1 MFKVLVSDP
10 IAKEGLNRLREAG
23 ASIDLEVDVRTGL
36 PREELL
42 RIIADYDGLIVRSE
56 TKVTAEVIR
65 AATNLKVVARAG
77 VGVDNVDVPAATE
90 RGIIVVNTPT
100 GNTLAACELA
110 FSLIL
115 ATARKLGPA
124 NTSMKAGKWERKL
137 FMGVELAGKT
147 LGIIG
152 LGRIGTELAKRAAA
166 FGMVPVAYDPFV
178 LPAYA
183 EKQGITLA
191 SLDEIYRRSDFITVH
206 SPLLPDTY
214 HMISTA
220 AFEKMKPGVRI
231 INAARGGI
239 IDEDALYEALKSGK
253 VAAAGLDVFEQEPVA
268 SDSPLVRLDNVIATP
283 HLGASTEE
291 AQVKVAIDAAE
302 SVVAALNGELVPN
315 AVNLPGLSRDALVQ
329 LKPYLNLATKLG
341 RLATSLS
348 DGPVCKVEIWCQ
360 GDVLPDHA
368 RIISMAA
375 QQGLLESQPDSDEPV
390 NLVNARSIAVRRGL
404 EVVEKTTTEEG
415 QFSGL
420 TISLRVQAGT
430 LNGGGDPSLQPLGL
444 RIFDGTVINGQPR
457 IVSLNGLMVDV
468 EPAGYMLVSR
478 HIDRP
483 GMIGR
488 VGTVLGSYGVNIA
501 HMEVG
506 RRQKGG
512 EAVMILAIDEPVNPA
527 MMEELSKIDGVEN
540 LRFVSLG
547 D

>member
-23 ASIDLEVDVRTGL
+23 ESIGLEVDVRTGL
-36 PREELL
+36 PKEELL
-42 RIIADYDGLIVRSE
+42 RIVADYDGLIVRSE

-100 GNTLAACELA
+100 GNTIAACEQA
-110 FSLIL
+110 FALMM
-115 ATARKLGPA
+115 ATARKLGQA
-124 NTSMKAGKWERKL
+124 NISMKGGKWERKQ

-166 FGMVPVAYDPFV
+166 FGMSPVAYDPFV

-183 EKQGITLA
+183 EKQGIELVT
-191 SLDEIYRRSDFITVH
+191 LDEIYSRADFITVH
-206 SPLLPDTY
+206 SPLLPETY

-268 SDSPLVRLDNVIATP
+268 SDSPLVRLENVIATP

-315 AVNLPGLSRDALVQ
+315 AVNLPGLSRDALSH

-348 DGPVCKVEIWCQ
+348 DGPLEKVEIWCQ
-360 GDVLPDHA
+360 GEVQSDHA
-368 RIISMAA
+368 KIISMAA
-375 QQGLLESQPDSDEPV
+375 QKGLLENQATSDEPV
-390 NLVNARSIAVRRGL
+390 NLVNARSIAARRGL
-404 EVVEKTTTEEG
+404 EVVEKTTSEEG
-415 QFSGL
+415 QFTGL
-420 TISLRVQAGT
+420 TISLRVQAG
-430 LNGGGDPSLQPLGL
+430 LSNGGIDQSLQPLGL
-444 RIFDGTVINGQPR
+444 RVFDGTIINGQPR
-457 IVSLNGLMVDV
+457 IVSLNGLLVDV
-468 EPAGYMLVSR
+468 EPSGYMLVSR

-488 VGTVLGSYGVNIA
+488 VGTVLGGYGINIA

-512 EAVMILAIDEPVNPA
+512 EAVMILAIDEPVTPA

-540 LRFVSLG
+540 LRFVSLV

>member
-23 ASIDLEVDVRTGL
+23 ESIGLEVDVRTGL
-36 PREELL
+36 PKEELL
-42 RIIADYDGLIVRSE
+42 RIVADYDGLIVRSE

-100 GNTLAACELA
+100 GNTIAACEQA
-110 FSLIL
+110 FALMM
-115 ATARKLGPA
+115 ATARKLGQA
-124 NTSMKAGKWERKL
+124 NISMKGGKWERKQ

-166 FGMVPVAYDPFV
+166 FGMSPVAYDPFV

-183 EKQGITLA
+183 EKQGIELA
-191 SLDEIYRRSDFITVH
+191 TLDEIYSRADFITVH
-206 SPLLPDTY
+206 SPLLPETY

-268 SDSPLVRLDNVIATP
+268 SDSPLVRLENVIATP

-315 AVNLPGLSRDALVQ
+315 AVNLPGLSRDALSH

-348 DGPVCKVEIWCQ
+348 DGPLEKVEIWCQ
-360 GDVLPDHA
+360 GEVQSDHA
-368 RIISMAA
+368 KIISMAA
-375 QQGLLESQPDSDEPV
+375 QKGLLENQATSDEPV
-390 NLVNARSIAVRRGL
+390 NLVNARSIAARRGL
-404 EVVEKTTTEEG
+404 EVVEKTTSEEG
-415 QFSGL
+415 QFTGL
-420 TISLRVQAGT
+420 TISLRVQAG
-430 LNGGGDPSLQPLGL
+430 LSNGGIDQSLQPLGL
-444 RIFDGTVINGQPR
+444 RVFDGTIINGQPR
-457 IVSLNGLMVDV
+457 IVSLNGLLVDV
-468 EPAGYMLVSR
+468 EPSGYMLVSR

-488 VGTVLGSYGVNIA
+488 VGTVLGGYGINIA

-512 EAVMILAIDEPVNPA
+512 EAVMILAIDEPVTPA

-540 LRFVSLG
+540 LRFVSLV

>member
-10 IAKEGLNRLREAG
+10 IAKEGLDRLREAG
-23 ASIDLEVDVRTGL
+23 ANIDLTVDVKTGL
-36 PREELL
+36 PKDELL
-42 RIIADYDGLIVRSE
+42 KIVADYDGLIVRSE
-56 TKVTAEVIR
+56 TRVTAEVIR

-100 GNTLAACELA
+100 GNTIAACEQA
-110 FSLIL
+110 FTLLLS
-115 ATARKLGPA
+115 TARKLGQA
-124 NTSMKAGKWERKL
+124 NISMKAGRWDRKL

-152 LGRIGTELAKRAAA
+152 LGRIGTELARRATA
-166 FGMVPVAYDPFV
+166 FGMAPIAYDPFV
-178 LPAYA
+178 QSAYA
-183 EKQGITLA
+183 EKQGIILT
-191 SLDEIYRRSDFITVH
+191 SLDEVYRQADFISVH
-206 SPLLPDTY
+206 SPLLPETY

-231 INAARGGI
+231 VNAARGGI

-253 VAAAGLDVFEQEPVA
+253 VAAAGLDVFEKEPV
-268 SDSPLVRLDNVIATP
+268 DPESPLVKHENVVAAP
-283 HLGASTEE
+283 HLGASTVE

-315 AVNLPGLSRDALVQ
+315 AVNLPGLSSEALAQ
-329 LKPYLNLATKLG
+329 LKPYLQLATKLG

-348 DGPVCKVEIWCQ
+348 DGPISKVEVLCQ

-368 RIISMAA
+368 RLISMAA
-375 QQGLLESQPDSDEPV
+375 QQGLLESQSGYDEPV
-390 NLVNARSIAVRRGL
+390 NLVNARSMAVRRGL
-404 EVVEKTTTEEG
+404 EVTEKTTTEAG
-415 QFSGL
+415 QFTGL
-420 TISLRVQAGT
+420 TISLRVQAGSAS
-430 LNGGGDPSLQPLGL
+430 NGDHPLQPIGL

-468 EPAGYMLVSR
+468 EPSGYMLVSR

-488 VGTVLGSYGVNIA
+488 VGTALGSYGINIA

-512 EAVMILAIDEPVNPA
+512 EAVMILAIDEPVNQA

>member
-10 IAKEGLNRLREAG
+10 IAKEGLERLREAG
-23 ASIDLEVDVRTGL
+23 ANIDLQVDVKTGL
-36 PREELL
+36 PKDELL
-42 RIIADYDGLIVRSE
+42 KIVAAYDGLIVRSE

-100 GNTLAACELA
+100 GNTIAACEQA
-110 FSLIL
+110 FTLLL
-115 ATARKLGPA
+115 ATARKLGQA
-124 NTSMKAGKWERKL
+124 NISMKAGRWDRKQ

-166 FGMVPVAYDPFV
+166 FGMTPVAYDPFV
-178 LPAYA
+178 QPAYA
-183 EKQGITLA
+183 EKQGIILT
-191 SLDEIYRRSDFITVH
+191 SLDEVYRRADFISVH
-206 SPLLPDTY
+206 SPLLPETF
-214 HMISTA
+214 HMIGTA

-253 VAAAGLDVFEQEPVA
+253 VAAAGLDVFEKEPV
-268 SDSPLVRLDNVIATP
+268 DPESPLVKLENVVAAP

-315 AVNLPGLSRDALVQ
+315 AVNLPGLSSEALAE

-348 DGPVCKVEIWCQ
+348 DGPISNVEIWTL
-360 GDVLPDHA
+360 GNVLPDHA
-368 RIISMAA
+368 RLISMAA
-375 QQGLLESQPDSDEPV
+375 QQGLLENQPGLDGPV
-390 NLVNARSIAVRRGL
+390 NLVNARSMAARNGL
-404 EVVEKTTTEEG
+404 EVVEKTTTESG
-415 QFSGL
+415 PFTGL
-420 TISLRVQAGT
+420 TISLRVQTGGSAS
-430 LNGGGDPSLQPLGL
+430 NGDQALQPLGL
-444 RIFDGTVINGQPR
+444 RVFDGTVINGQPR

-468 EPAGYMLVSR
+468 EPSGYMLVSR

-488 VGTVLGSYGVNIA
+488 VGTALGSYGINIA
-501 HMEVG
+501 RMEVG
-506 RRQKGG
+506 RRERAG
-512 EAVMILAIDEPVNPA
+512 EAVMILAIDEPVNQA
-527 MMEELSKIDGVEN
+527 IMEELSKIDGVEN